1 MADCVLVPAGVTISN
16 SSPGWVI
23 WFLQERLP
31 LPQADGLTAVH
42 RRICGLPV
50 LHCQWRYLLVAAGL
64 FLATAEH
71 QALPQPG
78 TGESVT
84 GLSSS
89 LAGWGPMASFCS
101 LARWNYFFL
110 YDGSKVQG
118 EGDPTR
124 AGICYFY
131 PSQVSSDSCLWSLLR
146 CVGDETGLGACS
158 VLSPELSLFL
168 FTSL

>member
-1 MADCVLVPAGVTISN
+1 MANTTPPETKS
-16 SSPGWVI
+16 
-23 WFLQERLP
+23 
-31 LPQADGLTAVH
+31 
-42 RRICGLPV
+42 
-50 LHCQWRYLLVAAGL
+50 AA
-64 FLATAEH
+64 
-71 QALPQPG
+71 
-78 TGESVT
+78 
-84 GLSSS
+84 
-89 LAGWGPMASFCS
+89 W
-101 LARWNYFFL
+101 WNYFFL